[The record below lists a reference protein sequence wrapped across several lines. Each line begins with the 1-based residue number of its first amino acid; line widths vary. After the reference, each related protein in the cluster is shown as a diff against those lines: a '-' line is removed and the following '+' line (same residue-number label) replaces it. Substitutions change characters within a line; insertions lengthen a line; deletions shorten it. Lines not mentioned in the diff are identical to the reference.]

1 MRLGKKIL
9 GVFAG
14 IMCLGALASCSK
26 GGSETTP
33 KEEKLYDKIE
43 YSGWVRSNPNED
55 ENAPI
60 TKTATSESEIN
71 YSSKREFILWF
82 KTNIS
87 VKIISIDVTF
97 TYKSE
102 DYSPTDSSSDWGSK
116 INYNTCIINPS
127 TESLVNEYNVPI
139 FKLKS
144 GLEQKETYIDKEL
157 TNKPHTE
164 KNTPYSFNYPINRDV
179 EKDNYFVYRLNISE
193 ATFSNLKIN
202 YAKNS

>member
-1 MRLGKKIL
+1 MRIGKKIL
-9 GVFAG
+9 GAILG
-14 IMCLGALASCSK
+14 LACIGALASCTS

-33 KEEKLYDKIE
+33 KEEKLYDKLE
-43 YSGWVRSNPNED
+43 YSGWRGSNPSED

-82 KTNIS
+82 KTNLS

-102 DYSPTDSSSDWGSK
+102 DSSPTDPTSEWGST
-116 INYNTCIINPS
+116 IDYTTYIVNPV
-127 TESLVNEYNVPI
+127 TNSLVNEYNLPI
-139 FKLKS
+139 FNLKTIV
-144 GLEQKETYIDKEL
+144 ETNTKVTSTL
-157 TNKPHTE
+157 TQKPHVE
-164 KNTPYSFNYPINRDV
+164 KNIPYSFNYPINRDV

-202 YAKNS
+202 YEKI